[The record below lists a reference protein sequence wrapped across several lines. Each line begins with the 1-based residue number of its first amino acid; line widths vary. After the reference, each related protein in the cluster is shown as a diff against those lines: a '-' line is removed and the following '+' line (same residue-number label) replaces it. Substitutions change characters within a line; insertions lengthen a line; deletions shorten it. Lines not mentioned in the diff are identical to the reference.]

1 MPFLAV
7 RPFRESDYPAMVDYF
22 LDSEPSFLVGM
33 GVDTRKMPRR
43 EEWLR
48 DLLRDHQE
56 SDGRRDRFYLAW
68 TCDGELVGHSS
79 INEIAVGKE
88 AHFHLHLW
96 KAQLRRAGLG
106 VEFVG
111 LSAAY
116 YMARF
121 ELQRLVCE
129 PYSHNPAPIRAV
141 AKAGFRF
148 VKRYRT
154 VPTVMSFEQDV
165 DRYELDARIVRANAG

>member
-1 MPFLAV
+1 MPSLAV
-7 RPFRESDYPAMVDYF
+7 RPFNESDYAAMVDYF
-22 LDSEPSFLVGM
+22 LGSEPLFLMGM

-48 DLLRDHQE
+48 DLLRDHQKADAQRE
-56 SDGRRDRFYLAW
+56 RFYLAW
-68 TCDGELVGHSS
+68 SCDGDLVGHSS
-79 INEIAVGKE
+79 INEIELGKD

-96 KAQLRRAGLG
+96 RAELRGAGLG
-106 VEFVG
+106 TQFVR

-121 ELQRLVCE
+121 GFKRLVCE

-154 VPTVMSFEQDV
+154 VPTAISFEQDV
-165 DRYELDARIVRANAG
+165 DHYELDGRVPSVQS